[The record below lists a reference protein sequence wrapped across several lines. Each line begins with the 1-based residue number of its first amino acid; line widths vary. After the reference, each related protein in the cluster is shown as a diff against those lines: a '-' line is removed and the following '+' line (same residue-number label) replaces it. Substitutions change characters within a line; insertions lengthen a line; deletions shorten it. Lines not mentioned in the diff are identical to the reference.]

1 MKRSIV
7 RTLAAVTA
15 AIAPFATVA
24 VTAPA
29 TQAASVSAAQKAD
42 GIAPATLK
50 MNSTTPNQPAESTT
64 WRKNIN
70 ALRANG
76 FDNVQEVSAYSPSMK
91 RHIPLVVIQPKDKA
105 KRDNAPTLYMLNG
118 ADGGEGIANW
128 LRQTDI
134 VTYYGGNEDPN
145 KGTVS
150 PGIGAN
156 IVIPMSGAYSYYTDW
171 ITEPNTPAIK
181 GPQKWETF
189 LTRELPQ
196 AIEPALK
203 ANDKRAIAG
212 MSMTGTTSLL
222 YAQHHPG
229 FYDSVGSFSGCAATT
244 TGLTP
249 QFIDL
254 VLNRGGTDF
263 TKMWGPVNG
272 KVARDNDA
280 LINAEKLRG
289 QKNIYVSTS
298 SGFPGE
304 HDMPWSE
311 RMNGQL
317 SSAAQVIFEGAVIE
331 GATNACTRDLARKTN
346 SLGIP
351 VNYNFRPA
359 GTHQWGYWQDDL
371 RGYWGDLVAGLGT
384 GVKRPPLVPTKPI
397 SPEQFWEGSTAGS
410 R

>member
-1 MKRSIV
+1 MKRSIA

-29 TQAASVSAAQKAD
+29 TQAATVTAAQKAA
-42 GIAPATLK
+42 GIAPAELK
-50 MNSTTPNQPAESTT
+50 MNTSTPDQPSEATA
-64 WRKNIN
+64 WRGIISS
-70 ALRANG
+70 LRAKG

-128 LRQTDI
+128 IRQTDI
-134 VTYYGGNEDPN
+134 VTYYGGNDDAN

-150 PGIGAN
+150 DGIGAN

-171 ITEPNTPAIK
+171 ITEPNTPYIK

-249 QFIDL
+249 QFINL
-254 VLNRGGTDF
+254 VLNRGGSDF
-263 TKMWGPVNG
+263 KEMWGPVNG
-272 KVARDNDA
+272 EVARNNDA

-304 HDMPWSE
+304 HDMPWSQ
-311 RMNGQL
+311 RVNGQP
-317 SSAAQVIFEGAVIE
+317 SAAAQVIFEGSIIE
-331 GATNACTRDLARKTN
+331 GATNACTRDLERKTN
-346 SLGIP
+346 SLKIP

-371 RGYWGDLVAGLGT
+371 RGYWNDLVAGLGT
-384 GVKRPPLVPTKPI
+384 GAERPKLQPTKPI
-397 SPEQFWEGSTAGS
+397 SPQDYWAGSTSGS
-410 R
+410 

>member
-15 AIAPFATVA
+15 AIAPFATISA
-24 VTAPA
+24 VAPA
-29 TQAASVSAAQKAD
+29 AQAASVSAAQKAD
-42 GIAPATLK
+42 GIAPAKISLNTQTQGL
-50 MNSTTPNQPAESTT
+50 SEDTTT
-64 WRKNIN
+64 WRSIIKNWN
-70 ALRANG
+70 DRG
-76 FDNVQEVSAYSPSMK
+76 FDNIQEVSAYSPSMK
-91 RHIPLVVIQPKDKA
+91 RHIPLVVIQPKDKE

-118 ADGGEGIANW
+118 ADGGQGIANW
-128 LRQTDI
+128 IRQTDI
-134 VTYYGGNEDPN
+134 VTYYGGNSDPS

-156 IVIPMSGAYSYYTDW
+156 IVIPMTGAYSYYTDW
-171 ITEPNTPAIK
+171 VTEPNTPEIK

-249 QFIDL
+249 KFIDL

-263 TKMWGPVNG
+263 TKMWGPVDG
-272 KVARDNDA
+272 EVARNNDA

-311 RMNGQL
+311 RVNGQL
-317 SSAAQVIFEGAVIE
+317 SSAAPVIFEGAVIE
-331 GATNACTRDLARKTN
+331 GATNACTRDLERKTN
-346 SLGIP
+346 ALGIP

-371 RGYWGDLVAGLGT
+371 RGYWKHLVNGLGT
-384 GVKRPPLVPTKPI
+384 GAERPKLQPTKPI
-397 SPEQFWEGSTAGS
+397 SPEDYWAGSTSGS
-410 R
+410 

>member
-15 AIAPFATVA
+15 AIAPFATVSA
-24 VTAPA
+24 VAPA
-29 TQAASVSAAQKAD
+29 AQAASVSAAQKAD
-42 GIAPATLK
+42 GIAPAKISLNTETQGL
-50 MNSTTPNQPAESTT
+50 SEDTTT
-64 WRKNIN
+64 WRSIIKSWNDK
-70 ALRANG
+70 G
-76 FDNVQEVSAYSPSMK
+76 FDNIQEVSAYSPSMK
-91 RHIPLVVIQPKDKA
+91 RHIPLVVIQPKDKE

-118 ADGGEGIANW
+118 ADGGQGIANW
-128 LRQTDI
+128 IRQTDI
-134 VTYYGGNEDPN
+134 VTYYGGNSDPS

-156 IVIPMSGAYSYYTDW
+156 IVIPMTGAYSYYTDW
-171 ITEPNTPAIK
+171 VTEPNTSEIK

-249 QFIDL
+249 KFIDL

-272 KVARDNDA
+272 EVARNNDA

-311 RMNGQL
+311 RVNGQL
-317 SSAAQVIFEGAVIE
+317 SSAAPVIFEGAVIE

-346 SLGIP
+346 ALGIP
-351 VNYNFRPA
+351 VKYNFRPA

-371 RGYWGDLVAGLGT
+371 RSYWNDLVNGLGT
-384 GVKRPPLVPTKPI
+384 GAKRPPLQPTKPI
-397 SPEQFWEGSTAGS
+397 SPEDYWAGSTSGS
-410 R
+410 

>member
-1 MKRSIV
+1 MKRSIA

-29 TQAASVSAAQKAD
+29 TQAATVTAAQKAA
-42 GIAPATLK
+42 GITPAELK
-50 MNSTTPNQPAESTT
+50 MNTSTPDQPSEATA
-64 WRKNIN
+64 WRGIISS
-70 ALRANG
+70 LRAKG

-128 LRQTDI
+128 IRQTDI
-134 VTYYGGNEDPN
+134 VTYYGGNDDAN

-171 ITEPNTPAIK
+171 ITEPNTPYIK

-249 QFIDL
+249 QFINL

-263 TKMWGPVNG
+263 KEMWGPING
-272 KVARDNDA
+272 EVARNNDA

-311 RMNGQL
+311 RVNGQL

-331 GATNACTRDLARKTN
+331 GATNACTRDLERKTN
-346 SLGIP
+346 SLKIP

-371 RGYWGDLVAGLGT
+371 RGYWRDLVAGLGT
-384 GVKRPPLVPTKPI
+384 GAERPKLQPTKPI
-397 SPEQFWEGSTAGS
+397 SPQDYWAGSTSGS
-410 R
+410 